1 MKTEN
6 KKSFTFVVTSYNQ
19 EKVIL
24 ENLESIKYQ
33 IENYGKDINCS
44 LLICDDCSQ
53 DNTVEIVKRWLDI
66 NKDLFYEYKIMTSE
80 KNMGT
85 VKNTIRG
92 IQNTKT
98 DNFKILH
105 ADDLFY
111 KNNIFEFMDSE
122 YNFVVTPVIRINN
135 QQTIVKDLKRE
146 YFAYI
151 VNKNRVKK
159 IMKKTIEYT
168 MPFHTPGVVWKKYLF
183 DQSTIDEMKP
193 YNTIEDVPLWKGL
206 LSKDETKV
214 CFCVK
219 PYVLYRT
226 SIGVSHNL
234 NNPKREQYNLEKAK
248 LQNEIWWKN
257 KKTIYR
263 VYFYILARIYERI
276 YFNFKE
282 IQSINNDYKK
292 ETVKA
297 NEFYKMIQKRV
308 EEYSSISI

>member
-33 IENYGKDINCS
+33 IENYGKNINCS
-44 LLICDDCSQ
+44 LLVCDDCSQ
-53 DNTVEIVKRWLDI
+53 DNTIGVVEKWLDN
-66 NKDLFYEYKIMTSE
+66 NKDLFYEYKIIVPKANT
-80 KNMGT
+80 GT
-85 VKNTIRG
+85 VKNTTRG

-98 DNFKILH
+98 NNFKILH

-122 YNFVVTPVIRINN
+122 DNFVVTPIIRINN
-135 QQTIVKDLKRE
+135 QGTIVKDLKRE

-151 VNKNRVKK
+151 VKKKSVKK
-159 IMKKTIEYT
+159 VMRKTIEYT
-168 MPFHTPGVVWKKYLF
+168 MPFHTPGVIWKKYLF

-193 YNTIEDVPLWKGL
+193 YNTIEDVALWKNIL
-206 LSKDETKV
+206 NKDETKV
-214 CFCVK
+214 CFYTK

-226 SIGVSHNL
+226 SNGVSHNP
-234 NNPKREQYNLEKAK
+234 NNPKREQYNLEKTK
-248 LQNEIWWKN
+248 LQNEIWWRN
-257 KKTIYR
+257 NKTIYK
-263 VYFYILARIYERI
+263 VYFYILTKIYEKI
-276 YFNFKE
+276 YFNFRE
-282 IQSINNDYKK
+282 VQLINNEYKK
-292 ETVKA
+292 EIVEA

-308 EEYSSISI
+308 EEYNSTYI